1 MPEADSVTS
10 FSAADSMLG
19 YFYQVRVALFVALKQ
34 LRNDEQFF
42 VGLETVD
49 DIAIAGESGSPVE
62 ILQIKHHRSRTG
74 DLSDLS
80 SDLWKTLRVWSEG
93 IHQGTIGNN
102 CLCILM
108 TTGSAP
114 NGSAASL
121 LKNIGRNP
129 VQAWQLLCLA
139 MQRSTS
145 TALEPAFTAFRA
157 LGESRQKALL
167 ASIFIQDA
175 SPDISKINEL
185 IRQEIYHAV
194 RPEQLS
200 PFLERLEGWWYR
212 RAVMC
217 LSTNPPSTMNSM
229 EIQGQIAHIR
239 DQFGPDSLPI
249 DEDLLTATMTA
260 GPPYTDMVF
269 VKQLETIPAPR
280 HIVNAIRDYYR
291 AFTQRSRWMK
301 HQLILPQDLAIY
313 ETQLKE
319 AWERRF
325 IQMCDVLG
333 DEPGEEAI
341 RKEALLILAWCEDHS
356 HVPIRRNCTE
366 RFVAVGTYHM
376 LADGLH
382 VGWHPQ
388 FKERL
393 THLLQSPQP
402 GAAL

>member
-1 MPEADSVTS
+1 MPESESVTS
-10 FSAADSMLG
+10 FSAADAMLG
-19 YFYQVRVALFVALKQ
+19 YFYQVRVALYVALKQ
-34 LRNDEQFF
+34 LRNDEPFAI
-42 VGLETVD
+42 GLETVD
-49 DIAIAGESGSPVE
+49 DIAIAGETGSPVE
-62 ILQIKHHRSRTG
+62 ILQVKHHRSRTG

-80 SDLWKTLRVWSEG
+80 TDLWKTLRVWSEG
-93 IHQGTIGNN
+93 IQQGTIGNN

-108 TTGSAP
+108 TTGLAP
-114 NGSAASL
+114 NGSAAFH
-121 LKNIGRNP
+121 LKNLDRDP
-129 VQAWQLLCLA
+129 DQAWRMLCLA

-145 TALEPAFTAFRA
+145 VSLAPAFAAFNA
-157 LGESRQKALL
+157 LGEIRQRALV
-167 ASIFIQDA
+167 ACVYIQDA
-175 SPDISKINEL
+175 SPDISEIGEL
-185 IRQEIYHAV
+185 IRQEIYHVV
-194 RPEQLS
+194 RPEQLP

-212 RAVMC
+212 RAVTC
-217 LSTNPPSTMNSM
+217 LSTDPPSATSSL
-229 EIQGQIAHIR
+229 EIQRRIDHFR

-260 GPPYTDMVF
+260 GPPYTDMLF

-301 HQLILPQDLAIY
+301 HQLILPQDLAAY

-325 IQMCDVLG
+325 IQMSDVLG
-333 DEPGEEAI
+333 DQPSDAVV
-341 RKEALLILAWCEDHS
+341 RQEALRILAWCEDHP
-356 HVPIRRNCTE
+356 HLPIRRNCTE

-376 LADGLH
+376 LADELH

-393 THLLQSPQP
+393 AHLLQSPQP
-402 GAAL
+402 GVAP